1 MLNKYL
7 FKCNKDILTAEVNR
21 KLKELEY
28 VRSIIWLVKSIFVEP
43 LTTWRQGMKIILFLE
58 PN

>member
-43 LTTWRQGMKIILFLE
+43 LTAWRQGMKIILFLE